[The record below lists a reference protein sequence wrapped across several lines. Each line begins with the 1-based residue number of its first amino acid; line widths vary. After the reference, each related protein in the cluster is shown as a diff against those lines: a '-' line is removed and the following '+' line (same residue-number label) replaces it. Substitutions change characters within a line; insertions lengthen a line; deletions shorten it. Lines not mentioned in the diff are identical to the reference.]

1 MLQIMTVLIML
12 AVAYAFWREGLMTAA
27 TTFVNVILAGIV
39 AFNFWEPLA
48 DVFEPVL
55 AGSILAGYEDAIVM
69 LILFAL
75 TLGILRLATNNLC
88 NKDLEYPPALLRGGG
103 LAFGLL
109 TGYLVAGFLV
119 CLMQTLPW
127 HKEFWWFEPEVND
140 KSPTAVIRHVLPA
153 DRVWLGLMY
162 RTGAYGLCDGVDA
175 KACDAAVRETK
186 EKDPSADPDAVI
198 AAMPATRKYITFDKY
213 GSFEL
218 RYARYR
224 RYDDDRSN
232 GPLKEGVIE
241 YQGECTNQTKL
252 ERKED

>member
-1 MLQIMTVLIML
+1 MLQIMTVLMML

-27 TTFVNVILAGIV
+27 TMFVNVILAGLV

-48 DVFEPVL
+48 DLLGPML
-55 AGSILAGYEDAIVM
+55 AGSILDGYEDALVM

-75 TLGILRLATNNLC
+75 TLGVLRLATNTLC

-103 LAFGLL
+103 LVFGLL

-127 HKEFWWFEPEVND
+127 HKDFWWFEPEFD
-140 KSPTAVIRHVLPA
+140 PGKPTAVIRHVLPA

-162 RTGAYGLCDGVDA
+162 RTGAYSFCDGVDR
-175 KACDAAVRETK
+175 KACEAAVREAR
-186 EKDPSADPDAVI
+186 EKDPSADEDAVL
-198 AAMPATRKYITFDKY
+198 ATLPPSRKFLTFDKY
-213 GSFEL
+213 GNFEL

-224 RYDDDRSN
+224 RYDDERSN
-232 GPLKEGVIE
+232 LPLKDGIIE
-241 YQGECTNQTKL
+241 YQGECNNQTKL
-252 ERKED
+252 DRKED